1 MNMLLDRPRLLAASL
16 FLACSGCAVFS
27 PEPPNYASIET
38 IRAALES
45 SDHQARPM
53 PEHVATQ
60 QRILNYFPNRLL
72 DIFDIFK
79 FSFGLGPGMG
89 VEIYL
94 SSNAWLSYL
103 NMRTWRLTLDG
114 RASGF
119 YEEGHYREWHLGDR
133 LGEYAAAGRTPIW
146 AIQLMRPF
154 EAPLKPGVPAVA
166 NVPKIPWD
174 FAFLVHFLVG
184 FEFILR
190 PFEVWDLVTGVW
202 GDDPAG
208 DDYGVRHYPLH
219 EHAPQENIVNLF
231 LRAVDRLDEKDLRQ
245 LLSDDLLKRSYLR
258 RGRNVVKLSEEGGAA
273 AAGSSYSPGD
283 RDQDYVL
290 IDDVRLEPHS
300 FRGADSGS
308 LDYSVDCTGAKLR
321 WGVPAQIDYAVTF
334 RNRFLPTSEKFRLTL
349 RVQQKDGL
357 NRWVIT
363 EIQEVDVARR

>member
-1 MNMLLDRPRLLAASL
+1 MLSDPLRPLAACL
-16 FLACSGCAVFS
+16 FLVSSGCAVFS

-72 DIFDIFK
+72 DIFDVFK
-79 FSFGLGPGMG
+79 FSLGLGPGLG
-89 VEIYL
+89 VEIYGT
-94 SSNAWLSYL
+94 SNAWISYL
-103 NMRTWRLTLDG
+103 NMRTWRLALDG

-133 LGEYAAAGRTPIW
+133 LGEYAAAGRAPIW
-146 AIQLMRPF
+146 AVFLMRPF

-174 FAFLVHFLVG
+174 FGLLVHLLVG
-184 FEFILR
+184 FEFVLR

-219 EHAPQENIVNLF
+219 EYAPQENIVNLF
-231 LRAVDRLDEKDLRQ
+231 IRAIDRLDDKDLRQ

-258 RGRNVVKLSEEGGAA
+258 RGRNVVKLNEEGGVG
-273 AAGSSYSPGD
+273 AGASDYSSGD
-283 RDQDYVL
+283 REQDYVI
-290 IDDVRLEPHS
+290 IDDVRLEPHA
-300 FRGADSGS
+300 FRGAESNS
-308 LDYSVDCTGAKLR
+308 LDFSVTCTGAKLR
-321 WGVPAQIDYAVTF
+321 WGVPAQIDYVVSF
-334 RNRFLPTSEKFRLTL
+334 QNRFLPTSEELCLTL
-349 RVQQKDGL
+349 RVQPKDGQ
-357 NRWVIT
+357 NRWVVT
-363 EIQEVDVARR
+363 EIEGVDAARR